1 MSDMTATSRP
11 TAYDA
16 IIREQQTRS
25 RFRRQLQRVWRYRE
39 LYLLLLPTLIFFL
52 IFSYVPYGGLLM
64 AFQDFSPRRGILGS
78 PWVGLEHFQYLFGR
92 ASFYE
97 ILTNTLLISAYKLI
111 FGMPV
116 PIIFALLLNEVRAV
130 YFKRI
135 TQTLTYFP
143 HFLSWV
149 VYGGLMVI
157 FLAPGGAM
165 TNMLQAFGLSDP
177 KFLSNE
183 STFRGLLVVTNILKE
198 FGWNAIIYLAAIT
211 AIDPALYEAAMVDG
225 ANRWQ
230 QMRHITLPAI
240 RGVIVILFILN
251 LGHILDA
258 GFEQVFVMYNPSV
271 YSVAEI
277 IDTYV
282 YKIGLVSGRFS
293 LATAVGLFKGVI
305 GMVLILASN
314 QILKRLDMPTIW

>member
-1 MSDMTATSRP
+1 MTATSRP
-11 TAYDA
+11 TAYGQLA
-16 IIREQQTRS
+16 GKQERRSSFRQQL
-25 RFRRQLQRVWRYRE
+25 RRAWRYRE
-39 LYLLLLPTLIFFL
+39 LYLLLLPTIVFFL
-52 IFSYVPYGGLLM
+52 IFSYIPYGGLLM

-78 PWVGLEHFQYLFGR
+78 PWVGFEHFQYLFGR
-92 ASFYE
+92 AGFYE
-97 ILTNTLLISAYKLI
+97 ILTNTLLISTYKLI

-116 PIIFALLLNEVRAV
+116 PIIFALLLNEVRAI

-157 FLAPGGAM
+157 FLAPGGALS
-165 TNMLQAFGLSDP
+165 NMFAAVGWPDP
-177 KFLSNE
+177 RLLSNE
-183 STFRGLLVVTNILKE
+183 SSFRGLLVVTNILKE
-198 FGWNAIIYLAAIT
+198 FGWSAIIYLAAIT

-230 QMRHITLPAI
+230 QMRYITLPAI

-271 YSVAEI
+271 YSVSEI

-305 GMVLILASN
+305 GMILILASN

>member
-1 MSDMTATSRP
+1 MATQS
-11 TAYDA
+11 AL
-16 IIREQQTRS
+16 Q
-25 RFRRQLQRVWRYRE
+25 RQLRRAWRYRE
-39 LYLLLLPTLIFFL
+39 LYLLLLPTIIFFL

-78 PWVGLEHFQYLFGR
+78 PWVGWEHFQYLFGR
-92 ASFYE
+92 AGFYE
-97 ILTNTLLISAYKLI
+97 ILTNTVLISAYKLI

-116 PIIFALLLNEVRAV
+116 PILFALLLNEVRNL
-130 YFKRI
+130 YFKRV

-157 FLAPGGAM
+157 FLAPGGALP
-165 TNMLQAFGLSDP
+165 NMVESFGGSNP
-177 KFLSNE
+177 RFLSNPVY
-183 STFRGLLVVTNILKE
+183 FRTILVVTNILKE
-198 FGWNAIIYLAAIT
+198 FGWSAIIYLAAIT

-240 RGVIVILFILN
+240 RGVIIILFILN

-258 GFEQVFVMYNPSV
+258 GFEQIFVMYNPSV
-271 YSVAEI
+271 YSVSEI

-305 GMVLILASN
+305 GMILILTSN

>member
-1 MSDMTATSRP
+1 MASTSR
-11 TAYDA
+11 
-16 IIREQQTRS
+16 IERREVAPAAQPLMRRLARGVS
-25 RFRRQLQRVWRYRE
+25 RAWKYRE
-39 LYLLLLPTLIFFL
+39 LYLLLLPTLLFFL
-52 IFSYVPYGGLLM
+52 IFSYIPYGGLLM
-64 AFQDFSPRRGILGS
+64 AFQDFSPRRGIWGS
-78 PWVGLEHFQYLFGR
+78 EWVGFEHFEYLFSR
-92 ASFYE
+92 AGFYQ
-97 ILTNTLLISAYKLI
+97 ILANTLIISAYKLI

-116 PIIFALLLNEVRAV
+116 PIIFALLLNEVRFAF
-130 YFKRI
+130 FKRV

-157 FLAPGGAM
+157 FMAPGGALANIM
-165 TNMLQAFGLSDP
+165 EGLGQPDP
-177 KFLSNE
+177 RLLSTA
-183 STFRGLLVVTNILKE
+183 STFRGVLVVTSIMKE

-211 AIDPALYEAAMVDG
+211 AISPTLYEAATMDG

-230 QMRHITLPAI
+230 QMRYITLPGI
-240 RGVIVILFILN
+240 RGLIVILFILN

-277 IDTYV
+277 VDTYV
-282 YKIGLVSGRFS
+282 YQIGLVSGRFS

-305 GMVLILASN
+305 GMALILSSN

>member
-1 MSDMTATSRP
+1 MMTASRIERQEIGSAAQP
-11 TAYDA
+11 AP
-16 IIREQQTRS
+16 
-25 RFRRQLQRVWRYRE
+25 RRLAKIASRVWKYRE
-39 LYLLLLPTLIFFL
+39 LYLLLLPTLLFFVV
-52 IFSYVPYGGLLM
+52 FSYIPYGGLLM
-64 AFQDFSPRRGILGS
+64 AFQDFSPRRGIWGS
-78 PWVGLEHFQYLFGR
+78 EWVGFSHFEYLFSR
-92 ASFYE
+92 AGFYQ
-97 ILTNTLLISAYKLI
+97 ILVNTLLISAYKLI

-116 PIIFALLLNEVRAV
+116 PIIFALLLNEVRFAF
-130 YFKRI
+130 FKRI

-157 FLAPGGAM
+157 FLAPGGALANIM
-165 TNMLQAFGLSDP
+165 ENIGQPDPRLLSTA
-177 KFLSNE
+177 
-183 STFRGLLVVTNILKE
+183 STFRGVLVVTNIMKE

-211 AIDPALYEAAMVDG
+211 AISPTLYEAATMDG

-230 QMRHITLPAI
+230 QMRYITLPGI
-240 RGVIVILFILN
+240 RGLIVILFILN

-277 IDTYV
+277 VDTYV
-282 YKIGLVSGRFS
+282 YQIGLVSGRFS

-305 GMVLILASN
+305 GMVLILSSN
-314 QILKRLDMPTIW
+314 HILKRLDMPTIW

>member
-1 MSDMTATSRP
+1 MTATSRP

-16 IIREQQTRS
+16 ILREQQARS

-39 LYLLLLPTLIFFL
+39 LYLLLLPTVIFFL
-52 IFSYVPYGGLLM
+52 IFSYLPYVGLLM

-92 ASFYE
+92 ASFYK

-116 PIIFALLLNEVRAV
+116 PIIFALLLNEVRSV

-165 TNMLQAFGLSDP
+165 TNMLEAFGLSDP

-271 YSVAEI
+271 YSVSEI